1 MKKTEKYSHNCCCEH
16 EHHENDNCCA
26 CGYRHEHREKD
37 SGCACGCGHEHQ
49 EAEFPIVRIIT
60 GSSILIAAVILR
72 HALPSSAALV
82 IPFIA
87 AYLILG
93 YDILLSAAKGV
104 FKGHMLDENFLMS
117 IASIGAFIIG
127 EYPEAVAVMLFYRV
141 GEALQDAAVDKS
153 RKSIT
158 KLMDINPEYANVER
172 DGKILNV
179 SPESVHIGETI
190 LVKNGEKVPL
200 DGIIRNGSTSM
211 DTVALTGESIPREVH
226 IGSEVLS
233 GFINTGAAVF
243 IEVTKEYKD
252 STVSRI
258 LEITEHARERKA
270 HSEQFITRFA
280 KYYTPIV
287 VTIAILL
294 AIIPS
299 VITGNISQWVYRAL
313 IFLVVSCPCA
323 LVVSIPLGFFA
334 GIGAASKNG
343 ILIKGSCYLEALSK
357 LKTAV
362 FDKTGTL
369 TKGIFEVSS
378 VYPKTDEKQLI
389 EHAAYAECYSNHP
402 VAASILR
409 YYGGNIDR
417 SRIKNYEE
425 TAGMGITAKIDE
437 STVLCGNIRL
447 MLENKIYV
455 PYEEN
460 HPGTTIYVAADGVY
474 EGCIVISDAEKAD
487 SIRTISTLTSKGITT
502 VMLTGDTKE
511 SAEQVSEHLGI
522 TKTYSQLLPQDK
534 VSRMEQIIKSANGVT
549 AFVGDGINDAPVLSM
564 SDVGIAMGGLG
575 SDSAVEA
582 ADIVLM
588 TDEPSKIL
596 TAMNISKKTMR
607 IVKENIVFAVGVKII
622 VMILGALG
630 ITGMWP
636 AIFADVGV
644 SLIAVIN
651 SLRAL
656 R

>member
-1 MKKTEKYSHNCCCEH
+1 MKNTEKHSHDCCCEH
-16 EHHENDNCCA
+16 EHDGA
-26 CGYRHEHREKD
+26 C
-37 SGCACGCGHEHQ
+37 SCGCGHEH
-49 EAEFPIVRIIT
+49 EETEFPAARIIT
-60 GSSILIAAVILR
+60 GAAILIASVILR
-72 HALPSSAALV
+72 HTLPSSALII

-93 YDILLSAAKGV
+93 YDILLSAVRGL
-104 FKGHMLDENFLMS
+104 FKGHVLDENFLMS

-172 DGKILNV
+172 DGQILTV
-179 SPESVHIGETI
+179 SPESVRIGETI
-190 LVKNGEKVPL
+190 VVKNGEKVPL
-200 DGIIRNGSTSM
+200 DGIVRNGHTSM
-211 DTVALTGESIPREVH
+211 DTVALTGESVPREVH

-233 GFINTGAAVF
+233 GFINTGAAVYV
-243 IEVTKEYKD
+243 EVTKEYKD
-252 STVSRI
+252 STVARI

-270 HSEQFITRFA
+270 HSEQFITKFA

-287 VTIAILL
+287 VIIAVLL
-294 AIIPS
+294 AVIPS
-299 VITGNISQWVYRAL
+299 FITRNPSQWVYRAL

-378 VYPKTDEKQLI
+378 VHPQTDEDSLI
-389 EHAAYAECYSNHP
+389 EHAAYAEALSNHP
-402 VAASILR
+402 VAASIMR
-409 YYGGNIDR
+409 YYGKDIDR
-417 SRIKNYEE
+417 NRISSYEE
-425 TAGMGITAKIDE
+425 IPGMGISAKIGE
-437 STVLCGNIRL
+437 TTVLCGNKRL
-447 MLENKIYV
+447 MAENKIYV

-460 HPGTTIYVAADGVY
+460 VLGTTIYVAADDIY
-474 EGCIVISDAEKAD
+474 EGCIVISDTEKED
-487 SIRTISTLTSKGITT
+487 SINTISTLTAKGVTT

-511 SAEQVSEHLGI
+511 SAERVSEHLGI
-522 TKTYSQLLPQDK
+522 AKTYSQLLPQDK
-534 VSRMEQIIKSANGVT
+534 VSRMEQIIKSTNGVT

-596 TAMNISKKTMR
+596 TAMSISKKTMK
-607 IVKENIVFAVGVKII
+607 IVKENIVFAIGVKII

-630 ITGMWP
+630 ITGMWA

-644 SLIAVIN
+644 SLIAVLN